1 MLNKVGLGLLIAT
14 VLFVGYLILRAYK
27 PSWFGLGGS
36 PTKRENFVAQAKPVP
51 VLTSPKL
58 EALTPQAAPVIMAE
72 KPAGPERTV
81 QPGGP
86 TTPNARPPPMIPR
99 VSPDAAP
106 LDPYDNQNSA
116 APIEDTMRY
125 PERSFGP
132 GTVNDG
138 TNRAT
143 AAGQASTA
151 VSAAVSTFSP
161 EFAQNGG
168 SVMGGVFA
176 NDLTDGNNYG
186 EV

>member
-14 VLFVGYLILRAYK
+14 VLFVGYLIVRAYK
-27 PSWFGLGGS
+27 PAWFGLS
-36 PTKRENFVAQAKPVP
+36 APPKRKENFVAQAKPVP
-51 VLTSPKL
+51 VLTTPRL
-58 EALTPQAAPVIMAE
+58 EATPLEAAPVVMAE
-72 KPAGPERTV
+72 KPAGAERTV

-86 TTPNARPPPMIPR
+86 TTPNARPPPMMPR
-99 VSPDAAP
+99 ISPDAVP
-106 LDPYDNQNSA
+106 LDPYDAQNSA

-168 SVMGGVFA
+168 SVMGSVFA
-176 NDLTDGNNYG
+176 NDLTEGSNYG